1 MGGGAT
7 GFRAG
12 RRSTEQAT
20 TVCVA
25 AVGGEQRLSARA
37 THTDIAYLT
46 SRSSS
51 SSPDSSWSGGV
62 RRAGLRATGVRWW
75 TESRGNSAD
84 YSPRYAPSTDNYVQ
98 PETHARLQRKY
109 SRIGDD
115 YRSLN
120 QVTEALAQAGLESSN
135 LIVGI
140 DFTKS
145 NEWTGKLSFNRRC
158 LHDIGSTPNPYEQ
171 AISIIGRTLSVF
183 DEDNL
188 IPCFGFGDASTHD
201 QEVFSF
207 YPENRPCNGFEEA
220 LERYREIVPTLRLA
234 GPTSFA
240 PIIETAIGIVDNT
253 GGQYHVLLI
262 IADGQVTR
270 SVDTQSGQ
278 LSPQE
283 RDTIDAIVK
292 ASQFPLSIVLVGV
305 GDGPWDMMHQFDDNI
320 PARSFDNFQFV
331 NFTDIMSKSIAA
343 DRKETEFAL
352 SALMEIPEQ
361 YKATI
366 DLQLL
371 GRRQRIPPRIPL
383 PPPTRNAYSRST
395 SFDQQSG
402 VYSRSSSFGPQA
414 SGFQQ
419 RSESF
424 KQKQEQP
431 VATSASDAYTSES
444 SLEGRI
450 LCAICMDKSKDLA
463 FGCGHQTCYECGNNL
478 VRCPM
483 CQQHITT
490 RIRLY

>member
-1 MGGGAT
+1 A
-7 GFRAG
+7 
-12 RRSTEQAT
+12 
-20 TVCVA
+20 
-25 AVGGEQRLSARA
+25 
-37 THTDIAYLT
+37 
-46 SRSSS
+46 
-51 SSPDSSWSGGV
+51 
-62 RRAGLRATGVRWW
+62 
-75 TESRGNSAD
+75 
-84 YSPRYAPSTDNYVQ
+84 DNYNNQ
-98 PETHARLQRKY
+98 
-109 SRIGDD
+109 
-115 YRSLN
+115 LN
-120 QVTEALAQAGLESSN
+120 WVTEALAQAGLESSN

-145 NEWTGKLSFNRRC
+145 NEWTGKISYNRRC
-158 LHDIGSTPNPYEQ
+158 LHDIGNTPNPYEQ
-171 AISIIGRTLSVF
+171 AISIIGRTLSAF

-207 YPENRPCNGFEEA
+207 YPENQPCNGFEEA

-240 PIIETAIGIVDNT
+240 PIIETAIGIADST

-292 ASQFPLSIVLVGV
+292 ASHFPLSIVLVGV
-305 GDGPWDMMHQFDDNI
+305 GDGPWDMMHKFDDNI

-331 NFTDIMSKSIAA
+331 NFTEIMSKSIAA
-343 DRKETEFAL
+343 DRKEAEFAL
-352 SALMEIPEQ
+352 SALMEIPTQ
-361 YKATI
+361 YKATL

-371 GRRQRIPPRIPL
+371 GRRQGIPPRVPL
-383 PPPTRNAYSRST
+383 PPPTRTPYSRS
-395 SFDQQSG
+395 
-402 VYSRSSSFGPQA
+402 YS
-414 SGFQQ
+414 
-419 RSESF
+419 
-424 KQKQEQP
+424 
-431 VATSASDAYTSES
+431 SES
-444 SLEGRI
+444 SQPAASRI
-450 LCAICMDKSKDLA
+450 PDTYASESSESTLIVPLPNAKFVYTDKSCAICMDKSKDLA
-463 FGCGHQTCYECGNNL
+463 FGCGHQTCYDCGKNL

>member
-1 MGGGAT
+1 MGQKDSKPSYSYSYDHGNTSSG
-7 GFRAG
+7 
-12 RRSTEQAT
+12 
-20 TVCVA
+20 
-25 AVGGEQRLSARA
+25 
-37 THTDIAYLT
+37 YT
-46 SRSSS
+46 SRYAGNPSFSYNARYTPSS
-51 SSPDSSWSGGV
+51 
-62 RRAGLRATGVRWW
+62 
-75 TESRGNSAD
+75 EN
-84 YSPRYAPSTDNYVQ
+84 NVQ

-115 YRSLN
+115 YRSLS

-145 NEWTGKLSFNRRC
+145 NEWTGKMSFNRRC

-171 AISIIGRTLSVF
+171 AISIIGRTLSAF

-240 PIIETAIGIVDNT
+240 PIIETAVGIVDST

-270 SVDTQSGQ
+270 SVDTQYGQ

-331 NFTDIMSKSIAA
+331 NFTEIMSKSIAA
-343 DRKETEFAL
+343 DRKEAEFAL

-361 YKATI
+361 YKATL

-371 GRRQRIPPRIPL
+371 GRRHRITPRVAL

-395 SFDQQSG
+395 SFSQQSS
-402 VYSRSSSFGPQA
+402 VYSRSSSFDQQT

-419 RSESF
+419 RPESF
-424 KQKQEQP
+424 KQQQP
-431 VATSASDAYTSES
+431 AATRRPDTYAAESA
-444 SLEGRI
+444 LEDRL
-450 LCAICMDKSKDLA
+450 LCPICMYKSKDLA
-463 FGCGHQTCYECGNNL
+463 FGCGHQTCYECGKNL
-478 VRCPM
+478 ERCPL
-483 CQQHITT
+483 CQDNITT

>member
-1 MGGGAT
+1 MGAKD
-7 GFRAG
+7 
-12 RRSTEQAT
+12 SKP
-20 TVCVA
+20 
-25 AVGGEQRLSARA
+25 S
-37 THTDIAYLT
+37 YNY
-46 SRSSS
+46 SSS
-51 SSPDSSWSGGV
+51 YDY
-62 RRAGLRATGVRWW
+62 
-75 TESRGNSAD
+75 GNSSSGYNSRYPA
-84 YSPRYAPSTDNYVQ
+84 YPTNASSSQTTRYAPSTENYVQ

-120 QVTEALAQAGLESSN
+120 QVTEALAHAGLESSN

-158 LHDIGSTPNPYEQ
+158 LHDIGNTPNPYEQ
-171 AISIIGRTLSVF
+171 AISIIGRTLSAF

-188 IPCFGFGDASTHD
+188 IPCFGFGD
-201 QEVFSF
+201 
-207 YPENRPCNGFEEA
+207 ENRPCNGFEEA

-240 PIIETAIGIVDNT
+240 PIIETAIGIVDST

-343 DRKETEFAL
+343 DRKEAEFAL
-352 SALMEIPEQ
+352 SALMEIPTQ
-361 YKATI
+361 YKATL

-371 GRRQRIPPRIPL
+371 GRRQRIQPRIPL
-383 PPPTRNAYSRST
+383 PPPMRTAYSRST
-395 SFDQQSG
+395 SFDQHSG
-402 VYSRSSSFGPQA
+402 VYSRSSSFGPQT

-419 RSESF
+419 SESF
-424 KQKQEQP
+424 KQRQP
-431 VATSASDAYTSES
+431 VATTAPDTYTSES
-444 SLEGRI
+444 SLEGRL

-463 FGCGHQTCYECGNNL
+463 FGCGHQTCYECGKNL